1 MTRYQKEGERMK
13 RPLITLYTPGNRKEF
28 IEKGAKYNPD
38 AIIVDLED
46 AVAIDVKEK
55 VRWEVADLIP
65 KLNVPCLVRVNSEP
79 QYLEEDLKA
88 VVSRHIYGVIL
99 PKAESVQLIRTV
111 DDILNNLEKE
121 RNLPSNSVKL
131 LLLIETALC
140 VERCFEVASAA
151 ARVDTV
157 VFGSAEDGDLQ
168 RDLKCSWSIEGTE
181 LLYARSKVLLDA
193 RAAGLKYVLDGAF
206 SNIKNDEALRK
217 DCTLSKRLGYDGR
230 TLIHP
235 KQLSIAR
242 EVYLPTEQEL
252 QYYRRLVA
260 AFEEAE
266 SKGLAAISFEDRLVD
281 YAMYRKA
288 KEFLSG

>member
-1 MTRYQKEGERMK
+1 MK
-13 RPLITLYTPGNRKEF
+13 RPLMTLYTPGNRKEF
-28 IEKGAKYNPD
+28 VEKAAKYNPD

-46 AVAIDVKEK
+46 AVPIDLKER
-55 VRWEVADLIP
+55 VRWEVAELIP
-65 KLNVPCLVRVNSEP
+65 TLDVPCLVRINSEP

-88 VVSRHIYGVIL
+88 VVSRHIYGVVL

-111 DDILNNLEKE
+111 DDILNSLEKQ
-121 RNLPSNSVKL
+121 RSLPSNSIRL
-131 LLLIETALC
+131 LLLIETGLC

-157 VFGSAEDGDLQ
+157 IFASAEDGDLQ
-168 RDLKCSWSIEGTE
+168 RDLKCSWSVEGIE
-181 LLYARSKVLLDA
+181 LLYARSKVLLAA

-206 SNIKNDEALRK
+206 SDIKNDDALRK
-217 DCTLSKRLGYDGR
+217 DCILSKRLGYDGR

-242 EVYLPTEQEL
+242 EAYLPTPQEL
-252 QYYRRLVA
+252 EYYKRLVV
-260 AFEEAE
+260 AFKEAE
-266 SKGLAAISFEDRLVD
+266 SKGLAAISFEGRLVD

-288 KEFLSG
+288 KEFLSN

>member
-1 MTRYQKEGERMK
+1 MK
-13 RPLITLYTPGNRKEF
+13 RPLMTLYTPGNRKEF
-28 IEKGAKYNPD
+28 VEKAVKYNPD

-46 AVAIDVKEK
+46 AVPIDLKER
-55 VRWEVADLIP
+55 VRWEVAELIP
-65 KLNVPCLVRVNSEP
+65 TLDVPCLVRINSEP

-88 VVSRHIYGVIL
+88 VVSRHIYGVVL

-111 DDILNNLEKE
+111 DDILNSLEKE
-121 RNLPSNSVKL
+121 RSLPSNSIRL

-157 VFGSAEDGDLQ
+157 IFASAEDGDLQ
-168 RDLKCSWSIEGTE
+168 RDLKCSWSVEGIE

-206 SNIKNDEALRK
+206 SDIKNDDALRK
-217 DCTLSKRLGYDGR
+217 DCILSKRLGYDGR

-242 EVYLPTEQEL
+242 EAYLPTPQEL
-252 QYYRRLVA
+252 EYYKRLVV
-260 AFEEAE
+260 AFKEAE
-266 SKGLAAISFEDRLVD
+266 SKGLAAISFEGRLVD

-288 KEFLSG
+288 KEFLSN

>member
-1 MTRYQKEGERMK
+1 MK
-13 RPLITLYTPGNRKEF
+13 RPLMTLYTPGNRKEF
-28 IEKGAKYNPD
+28 VEKAAKYNPD

-46 AVAIDVKEK
+46 AVPIDLKER
-55 VRWEVADLIP
+55 VRWEVAELIP
-65 KLNVPCLVRVNSEP
+65 TLAVQSLVRINSEP

-88 VVSRHIYGVIL
+88 VVSKHIYGVIL
-99 PKAESVQLIRTV
+99 PKAESVQLIRSV
-111 DDILNNLEKE
+111 DDILNSLEKE
-121 RNLPSNSVKL
+121 RHLPSNSVKL

-151 ARVDTV
+151 ARVDSV
-157 VFGSAEDGDLQ
+157 VFASAEDGDLQ
-168 RDLKCSWSIEGTE
+168 RDLKCSWSVEGIE

-206 SNIKNDEALRK
+206 SDIKNDDALRK
-217 DCTLSKRLGYDGR
+217 DCILSKRLGYDGR

-242 EVYLPTEQEL
+242 EAYLPTPQEL
-252 QYYRRLVA
+252 EYYKRLVV
-260 AFEEAE
+260 AFKEAE
-266 SKGLAAISFEDRLVD
+266 SKGLAAISFEGRLVD

>member
-1 MTRYQKEGERMK
+1 MK
-13 RPLITLYTPGNRKEF
+13 KPLITLYTPGNRKEF
-28 IEKGAKYNPD
+28 LEKAVNYDLD

-46 AVAIDVKEK
+46 TVPINLKET

-65 KLNVPCLVRVNSEP
+65 KLDVQCLVRINSEP

-88 VVSRHIYGVIL
+88 VVSKHIYGVVL

-111 DDILNNLEKE
+111 DDILKRLEKE
-121 RNLPSNSVKL
+121 KNLPSNSIKL

-140 VERCFEVASAA
+140 VQRCFEVASAA
-151 ARVDTV
+151 ARVETV
-157 VFGSAEDGDLQ
+157 IFGSAEDGDLQ
-168 RDLKCSWSIEGTE
+168 RDLKCSWSVEGIE

-206 SNIKNDEALRK
+206 SDINNDDALRK
-217 DCTLSKRLGYDGR
+217 DCILSKRLGYGGR

-242 EVYLPTEQEL
+242 EAYLPTPQEL
-252 QYYRRLVA
+252 EYYKRLIVA
-260 AFEEAE
+260 FKEAE
-266 SKGLAAISFEDRLVD
+266 SKGLAAIFFEGRLVD

-288 KEFLSG
+288 KEFLSD

>member
-1 MTRYQKEGERMK
+1 MK
-13 RPLITLYTPGNRKEF
+13 RPLMTLYTPGNRKEF
-28 IEKGAKYNPD
+28 VEKAAKYNPD

-46 AVAIDVKEK
+46 AVPIDLKER
-55 VRWEVADLIP
+55 VRWEVAELIP
-65 KLNVPCLVRVNSEP
+65 TLDVPCLVRINSEP

-88 VVSRHIYGVIL
+88 VVSRHIYGVVL

-111 DDILNNLEKE
+111 DDILNSLEKE
-121 RNLPSNSVKL
+121 RSLPSNSIRL

-157 VFGSAEDGDLQ
+157 IFASAEDGDLQ
-168 RDLKCSWSIEGTE
+168 RDLKCSWSVEGIE

-206 SNIKNDEALRK
+206 SDIKNDDALRK
-217 DCTLSKRLGYDGR
+217 DCILSKRLGYDGR

-242 EVYLPTEQEL
+242 EAYLPTPQEL
-252 QYYRRLVA
+252 EYYKRLVV
-260 AFEEAE
+260 AFKEAE
-266 SKGLAAISFEDRLVD
+266 SKGLAAISFEGRLVD

-288 KEFLSG
+288 KEFLSN